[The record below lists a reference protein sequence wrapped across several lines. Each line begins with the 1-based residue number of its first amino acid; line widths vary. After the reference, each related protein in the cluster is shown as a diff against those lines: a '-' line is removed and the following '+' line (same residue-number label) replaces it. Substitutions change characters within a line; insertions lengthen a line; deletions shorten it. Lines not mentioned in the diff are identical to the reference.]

1 MMNGGGGGGGGVN
14 GGSGGG
20 MGGGY
25 GSGLGSTGGHDNVVG
40 EDGGSDFDAGA
51 VYTRDNLKVNMMVQL
66 WSFRK
71 DSDRWLALVVVPPT
85 PNGKASDDMTSAL
98 IGKKRNVDDNRA
110 NQLALGSSN
119 IASTGDNSKLNI
131 IEHHKGNNNY
141 ANLPTKEK
149 SNMNLSLN
157 HNTKCFGNQV
167 ARKQR
172 HSTVNRQRI
181 QKGVKANL
189 SWKTKMKLPDRHPPI
204 WIL

>member
-1 MMNGGGGGGGGVN
+1 MNSSFSYVMLN
-14 GGSGGG
+14 DW
-20 MGGGY
+20 M
-25 GSGLGSTGGHDNVVG
+25 L
-40 EDGGSDFDAGA
+40 

-85 PNGKASDDMTSAL
+85 PNGKASDDMVQIKHIFLWILLSKRIIKTYIRRILWILTRRGILKTSAL